1 MTNYKCQ
8 NEITRNQTLY
18 AALQMV
24 TTSSLHCNADII
36 IGPWS
41 SAGSVPAPTGDW
53 ANENNTKEAR

>member
-1 MTNYKCQ
+1 MKSQETKRC
-8 NEITRNQTLY
+8 TLHCKWSQ
-18 AALQMV
+18 A
-24 TTSSLHCNADII
+24 TSSLQCNANII